1 MNDSLKNMKQK
12 KQKINSK
19 YTEDWL
25 PIKAI
30 ANGTIVLDN
39 NMKVTGV
46 KITPRNI
53 FILDQITQENVIV
66 ALKNFYNTLDF
77 EFWIISADRPV
88 DISAYLAQLQ
98 LLYNS
103 VNSTIIRK
111 MIMQDLQKANMFMDN
126 NVTDT
131 EYFLLFKEK
140 NPEVIQKRLR
150 TIMMGLANAGLT
162 ATQTSNSDLRSIMEN
177 FLNGDLDEMI
187 DNLIAA
193 DRAERL
199 KGEEE

>member
-177 FLNGDLDEMI
+177 FLNGGMNTEFGTVI
-187 DNLIAA
+187 
-193 DRAERL
+193 
-199 KGEEE
+199 KK

>member
-140 NPEVIQKRLR
+140 N
-150 TIMMGLANAGLT
+150 T
-162 ATQTSNSDLRSIMEN
+162 
-177 FLNGDLDEMI
+177 DEI
-187 DNLIAA
+187 NNNIHTDI
-193 DRAERL
+193 
-199 KGEEE
+199 

>member
-1 MNDSLKNMKQK
+1 MAVSETTTDTGTVLLISLPGIITGILVVPIPNYHNVRTALKSIYLFYSNRRRYIWKGWCFYERFIK
-12 KQKINSK
+12 EYEAEKTKINSK

-103 VNSTIIRK
+103 VNSTVIRK
-111 MIMQDLQKANMFMDN
+111 
-126 NVTDT
+126 
-131 EYFLLFKEK
+131 
-140 NPEVIQKRLR
+140 
-150 TIMMGLANAGLT
+150 
-162 ATQTSNSDLRSIMEN
+162 
-177 FLNGDLDEMI
+177 
-187 DNLIAA
+187 
-193 DRAERL
+193 
-199 KGEEE
+199 

>member
-162 ATQTSNSDLRSIMEN
+162 ATQTSNSDLRSIIEN
-177 FLNGDLDEMI
+177 FLNGGMNTEFGTVI
-187 DNLIAA
+187 
-193 DRAERL
+193 
-199 KGEEE
+199 KK

>member
-1 MNDSLKNMKQK
+1 MNDSLKNMKPK

-177 FLNGDLDEMI
+177 FLNGGMNTEFGTVI
-187 DNLIAA
+187 
-193 DRAERL
+193 
-199 KGEEE
+199 KK

>member
-177 FLNGDLDEMI
+177 FLNGGMNTEFGTVI
-187 DNLIAA
+187 KN
-193 DRAERL
+193 
-199 KGEEE
+199 

>member
-12 KQKINSK
+12 KQKVNSK

-46 KITPRNI
+46 KIIPRNI

-103 VNSTIIRK
+103 VNSTVVRK

-140 NPEVIQKRLR
+140 NSEVIQKRLR
-150 TIMMGLANAGLT
+150 TIIMGLANAGLT

-177 FLNGDLDEMI
+177 FLNGGMNTEFGTVI
-187 DNLIAA
+187 SS
-193 DRAERL
+193 
-199 KGEEE
+199 

>member
-1 MNDSLKNMKQK
+1 MNDSLKNMKPK

-103 VNSTIIRK
+103 VNSTVIRK

-177 FLNGDLDEMI
+177 FLNGGMNTEFGTVI
-187 DNLIAA
+187 SSWI
-193 DRAERL
+193 
-199 KGEEE
+199 

>member
-25 PIKAI
+25 PIKAR

-177 FLNGDLDEMI
+177 FLNGGMNTEFGTVI
-187 DNLIAA
+187 SS
-193 DRAERL
+193 
-199 KGEEE
+199 